1 MKKTIIA
8 VALLAV
14 AGSVFATDRAKGS
27 VVSTT
32 ATGAAGSG
40 VTYAS
45 GETSRRHPV
54 VASGALEAGFSGAVA
69 GSTGSFSRHGTS
81 AMSGGLNV
89 EGTGGIAGATRGASA
104 GYEGSNAAGYETNAT
119 VTNVRGH
126 RNSHGHNND

>member
-14 AGSVFATDRAKGS
+14 AGSVFASDYGRSRGS

-32 ATGAAGSG
+32 STGAEGSG
-40 VTYAS
+40 VTYAA
-45 GETSRRHPV
+45 GQTSRHNPV
-54 VASGALEAGFSGAVA
+54 VASGALEGGFSGAAA
-69 GSTGSFSRHGTS
+69 GSVGTFSRNGTG
-81 AMSGGLNV
+81 AMSGGFNV

-104 GYEGSNAAGYETNAT
+104 GYEGTNAAGYETNAT

-126 RNSHGHNND
+126 RNHAPN